1 MPRITIPALL
11 LLLSSALVCAS
22 SKDKV
27 APHPFGPEL
36 QLDGGRR
43 LVFDRNFN
51 SEREVRTNRKLW
63 TKLVDF
69 VAGEPTY
76 HFLVRPYSI
85 ATDSRGRVIITDPG
99 AYGIHIFDFE
109 QKKYKFISHTEG
121 KDELREPQCV
131 AIDKQDNIYVSDSG
145 GGKIFVFSANGK
157 LQRVIG
163 GLKGGEGYFKRP
175 TGIAVDSE
183 NGRIYVSDTWRNQI
197 FVMDMKGSVLKRI
210 GKTGQGP
217 GEFNYPTELRLDGDD
232 LLVVDAMNFRI
243 QTFDRTGA
251 YRSSFGQA
259 GDGRGAT
266 FRPKGVSADSE
277 GHLYVADALANL
289 VQVFDREGQ
298 LLYYFG
304 KEAGIGDFLLP
315 AGIAID
321 AHDRVL
327 VVDSYHRR
335 VQVFQYYGLA
345 SRAARSAQ

>member
-1 MPRITIPALL
+1 
-11 LLLSSALVCAS
+11 
-22 SKDKV
+22 
-27 APHPFGPEL
+27 
-36 QLDGGRR
+36 
-43 LVFDRNFN
+43 
-51 SEREVRTNRKLW
+51 
-63 TKLVDF
+63 
-69 VAGEPTY
+69 
-76 HFLVRPYSI
+76 
-85 ATDSRGRVIITDPG
+85 
-99 AYGIHIFDFE
+99 
-109 QKKYKFISHTEG
+109 
-121 KDELREPQCV
+121 
-131 AIDKQDNIYVSDSG
+131 
-145 GGKIFVFSANGK
+145 
-157 LQRVIG
+157 
-163 GLKGGEGYFKRP
+163 
-175 TGIAVDSE
+175 
-183 NGRIYVSDTWRNQI
+183 
-197 FVMDMKGSVLKRI
+197 
-210 GKTGQGP
+210 
-217 GEFNYPTELRLDGDD
+217 
-232 LLVVDAMNFRI
+232 MNFRI

-259 GDGRGAT
+259 GDGHGAT